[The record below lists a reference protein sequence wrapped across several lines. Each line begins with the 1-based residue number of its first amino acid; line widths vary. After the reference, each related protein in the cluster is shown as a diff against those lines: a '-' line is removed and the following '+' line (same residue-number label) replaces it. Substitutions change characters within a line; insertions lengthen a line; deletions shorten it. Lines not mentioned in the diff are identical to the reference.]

1 MQKWARKA
9 TEATASDGGRGGLF
23 LHQIFMEQ
31 QLLCGIVFAH
41 LFASILY

>member
-23 LHQIFMEQ
+23 LRQIFMEW

-41 LFASILY
+41 LFACILY